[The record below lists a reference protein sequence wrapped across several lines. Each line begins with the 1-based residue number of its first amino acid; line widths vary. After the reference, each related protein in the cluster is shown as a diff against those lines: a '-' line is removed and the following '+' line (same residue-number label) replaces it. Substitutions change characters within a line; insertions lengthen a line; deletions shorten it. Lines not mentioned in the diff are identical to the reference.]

1 MKRRRRPIKLP
12 LATFTCDVCGETFTQ
27 RLDGSFL
34 DFSSRVYDDHTE
46 LHIQRGE
53 MPMIMRVVE
62 KNLVQEL
69 AAILRETPDA
79 GKKEDQDV

>member
-1 MKRRRRPIKLP
+1 MKRRRRRIKLP

-27 RLDGSFL
+27 RLDESFL

-46 LHIQRGE
+46 LHIQHGE
-53 MPMIMRVVE
+53 MPMGMQVRE
-62 KNLVQEL
+62 KNLAQAL

-79 GKKEDQDV
+79 GKKENQDD